1 MNKNSKIF
9 IAGST
14 GLVCS
19 TIHKR
24 LKSLDYK
31 KIIKTK
37 KKNLN
42 FLNKK
47 ETEIFLKK
55 KKT

>member
-14 GLVCS
+14 GLVGS
-19 TIHKR
+19 AIHKR

-31 KIIKTK
+31 KVIITK
-37 KKNLN
+37 KESD
-42 FLNKK
+42 FL
-47 ETEIFLKK
+47 
-55 KKT
+55 

>member
-14 GLVCS
+14 GLVGS
-19 TIHKR
+19 AIHKR

-31 KIIKTK
+31 KIIITK

>member
-1 MNKNSKIF
+1 MNKNSRIF

-14 GLVCS
+14 GLVGS
-19 TIHKR
+19 AIHKR
-24 LKSLDYK
+24 LKSFGYK
-31 KIIKTK
+31 NIIIT

-47 ETEIFLKK
+47 KD
-55 KKT
+55 